1 MKKTACLL
9 ALCLLTAAGAQA
21 QSRIATVDLKK
32 TFDSYW
38 KTKQADA
45 NIKDLAAELDK
56 TRKSMVD
63 DYQKRNED
71 YKKLLDAANDQAV
84 AAEQREKRKK
94 DAESALLEIKQIEN
108 DVAQFDRTSRTRLA
122 EQQRRMRDSILKEI
136 RDVINAKAKTKAYN
150 LVVDTAAESINATPI
165 TLYFTTE
172 NDITDEVVA
181 QLNVNAPPAS
191 SLTAPAAAPDPK
203 KK

>member
-9 ALCLLTAAGAQA
+9 AFCVLSAAAHAQT
-21 QSRIATVDLKK
+21 RIATVDLKK
-32 TFDSYW
+32 AFDSYW

-63 DYQKRNED
+63 DYQKKNED

-94 DAESALLEIKQIEN
+94 DAEAALLEIKQIEN

-122 EQQRRMRDSILKEI
+122 EQQRRMRDNILKEI

-181 QLNVNAPPAS
+181 QLNLNAPPAS
-191 SLTAPAAAPDPK
+191 GLTPPAATPDAK